1 MGQSRAQ
8 RGYRGTLARL
18 RECCIGLSDC
28 HGNEFL
34 ALAGK
39 LSCAATTRSNS
50 G

>member
-1 MGQSRAQ
+1 MGQSRA
-8 RGYRGTLARL
+8 RLVCRDTRAKL